1 MKNIVSEHRILALV
15 ISGVVALVVG
25 SAIVGSL
32 LLYHVQKTPN
42 PTVTTETS
50 GCANSLTPKEKTLY
64 VLSRPFSGKTVY
76 ISAVDTNGQESW
88 AQKFATIAGS
98 ARGSLE
104 EKDGLIYAFVT
115 SYTQNR
121 VRRQGRIVS
130 QVTNLTN
137 TVAAYD
143 ANSGKKLWNF
153 QAPANSL
160 IDGMSTCN
168 GITYLW
174 TGNAIYAYNAKNGNP
189 LWTTNKLI
197 LLNTP
202 RIVVTDNAIVFTRKG
217 RDIDHTTIYA
227 LNPKKGTLLWQTD
240 IPNRSQNGEHVAL
253 SVTATDKAVY
263 LSQFN
268 KGFLQK
274 VQARSISNGKLLW
287 NTSVNMKIDT
297 NSIGFASTIV
307 GNNVLYLYTSNTGVV
322 ALNVNNGTHL
332 WEGSN
337 VNRFQP
343 LEDRLYVTHAKV
355 SDFCQLDP
363 ITGKSQWCQS
373 PIATNN
379 PIEAVSS
386 QTTLYIASP
395 TGVSALQKNNNG
407 KVSWVYKDKT
417 FGAARMLTY
426 GLSLDY

>member
-1 MKNIVSEHRILALV
+1 M

-202 RIVVTDNAIVFTRKG
+202 RIVVTDNAIVFTSKG

-227 LNPKKGTLLWQTD
+227 LNPKK
-240 IPNRSQNGEHVAL
+240 I
-253 SVTATDKAVY
+253 VY
-263 LSQFN
+263 C
-268 KGFLQK
+268 G
-274 VQARSISNGKLLW
+274 RPISL
-287 NTSVNMKIDT
+287 
-297 NSIGFASTIV
+297 IG
-307 GNNVLYLYTSNTGVV
+307 
-322 ALNVNNGTHL
+322 
-332 WEGSN
+332 
-337 VNRFQP
+337 
-343 LEDRLYVTHAKV
+343 
-355 SDFCQLDP
+355 
-363 ITGKSQWCQS
+363 
-373 PIATNN
+373 
-379 PIEAVSS
+379 
-386 QTTLYIASP
+386 
-395 TGVSALQKNNNG
+395 
-407 KVSWVYKDKT
+407 
-417 FGAARMLTY
+417 ARMV
-426 GLSLDY
+426 SM